1 MLSRSSNLLIFFL
14 FFLFAKGF
22 IPYDE
27 EFVIIICLF
36 IVFIV
41 LIEFSKDSLN
51 KNITENINII
61 QEFYYNELNFYNNLN
76 QLNILELNNLFFF
89 KLKFWCI
96 YIHFF
101 NQICLFLSLRYQFNN
116 IYFNLL
122 VNEKLCN
129 FLLLETFIF
138 YKLLNTYKIDLFI
151 NKVKN
156 LMLNTTNLNK
166 NLLSFENI
174 SLLIKK

>member
-1 MLSRSSNLLIFFL
+1 MLSRSSNLLILFL

-41 LIEFSKDSLN
+41 LLEFSKDSFN
-51 KNITENINII
+51 KNVNEII
-61 QEFYYNELNFYNNLN
+61 FTIQKFYNNELNFYDNLHK
-76 QLNILELNNLFFF
+76 LNIIELNNLFFF

-101 NQICLFLSLRYQFNN
+101 NQICLFFSLRYQFSN

-129 FLLLETFIF
+129 FLLLETFIY
-138 YKLLNTYKIDLFI
+138 YKLLNNYKINLFI
-151 NKVKN
+151 NKVKI
-156 LMLNTTNLNK
+156 LMLNTNSLNK
-166 NLLSFENI
+166 NLLNFENV
-174 SLLIKK
+174 SLLINK